1 MAQRSCAHCGGEI
14 RTLDKRAR
22 YCGDSC
28 RAAAAYVRK
37 KTGDA
42 PAPTSGAAPSDK
54 VQGPLGRELQ
64 ELGVADSYE
73 GAIAL
78 GLAAQLDGG
87 TVTGTAYVSLSK
99 ELDRRVED
107 LRRKA
112 PRPDDRTVQAR
123 EAVQARRLRLASG

>member
-1 MAQRSCAHCGGEI
+1 MTRSCEACGGSLAGK
-14 RTLDKRAR
+14 RSSARFCDSACRMRAR
-22 YCGDSC
+22 RSSS
-28 RAAAAYVRK
+28 
-37 KTGDA
+37 TGQQ
-42 PAPTSGAAPSDK
+42 PALSDK

-64 ELGVADSYE
+64 QLGVADSYE

-78 GLAAQLDGG
+78 GLAAQLDSGA
-87 TVTGTAYVSLSK
+87 VTGTAYVSLSK